1 MPRRVEG
8 PAQPASQVVMMMQ
21 SRSSRRTFLAR
32 AVPAAFAALLVLLA
46 GSRATQAQEPA
57 LIRVGALPTDGTSVV
72 FYAKEMG
79 YFERQGLTVEI
90 TTMGSGP
97 AIAAAVAGGA
107 LDIGIA
113 NVATVAQARARGL
126 PMRFIA
132 PSSMADPT
140 TMTDIVMVAA
150 NSTIRT
156 GADLN
161 GKIIAINGLKDLQQ
175 ISASAWV
182 DKHGGDSKTLHFVE
196 IPIPQMAAAVEA
208 HRADAALDVEPFV
221 SIARARGQGK
231 VIGDVLDGV
240 GARYMVTGWLALDPW
255 LATHADAAT
264 RFVLALR
271 GAAEWANA
279 HHHESGVILVKNSK
293 ISADLV
299 DTMARA
305 KFGTVLDPAL
315 LRPVIDGAL
324 RYGVLDAKP
333 DLNDLIWHAPK

>member
-1 MPRRVEG
+1 MLMLLRRALV
-8 PAQPASQVVMMMQ
+8 
-21 SRSSRRTFLAR
+21 
-32 AVPAAFAALLVLLA
+32 FAAMLVLAA
-46 GSRATQAQEPA
+46 GMRGAHAQE
-57 LIRVGALPTDGTSVV
+57 LTLLRVGALPTDGTSVV
-72 FYAKEMG
+72 FYAKELG
-79 YFERQGLTVEI
+79 YFERAGLNVEI

-132 PSSMADPT
+132 PSSIAEPA
-140 TMTDIVMVAA
+140 TMTDIVMVASD
-150 NSTIRT
+150 STIRT

-196 IPIPQMAAAVEA
+196 IPIPQMAAALEA

-221 SIARARGQGK
+221 STARAQGQGK
-231 VIGDVLDGV
+231 IIGDVLDGV
-240 GARYMVTGWLALDPW
+240 GSRYMVTGWLALDPW
-255 LATHADAAT
+255 LATHADAAS
-264 RFVLALR
+264 RFIVAIR
-271 GAAEWANA
+271 GAADWANG
-279 HHHESGVILVKNSK
+279 HHHESGVILVKNTK

-305 KFGTVLDPAL
+305 KFGTVLDAAM
-315 LRPVIDGAL
+315 LRPVLDGAV
-324 RYGVLDAKP
+324 RYGVLNAQP
-333 DLNDLIWHAPK
+333 DINAMIWHAPK

>member
-1 MPRRVEG
+1 MRAVAARLAAVLVAVLFTLSG
-8 PAQPASQVVMMMQ
+8 ARGTPAQELP
-21 SRSSRRTFLAR
+21 
-32 AVPAAFAALLVLLA
+32 LV
-46 GSRATQAQEPA
+46 
-57 LIRVGALPTDGTSVV
+57 RVGALPTDGTSVV
-72 FYAKEMG
+72 FYAKELG
-79 YFERQGLTVEI
+79 YFERAGLNVEI

-140 TMTDIVMVAA
+140 TMTDVVMVASD
-150 NSTIRT
+150 STIRN
-156 GADLN
+156 GADLD

-196 IPIPQMAAAVEA
+196 IPIPQMAAALEA
-208 HRADAALDVEPFV
+208 HRVDAALDVEPFV
-221 SIARARGQGK
+221 TTARAQGQGK
-231 VIGDVLDGV
+231 IIGDVLDGV
-240 GARYMVTGWLALDPW
+240 GSRYMVTGWLALDPW
-255 LATHADAAT
+255 LAAHADTAA
-264 RFVLALR
+264 RFVVAIR
-271 GAAEWANA
+271 GAAEWANS
-279 HHHESGVILVKNSK
+279 HHHESGVILVKNTK

-315 LRPVIDGAL
+315 LRPVIDGAV

-333 DLNDLIWHAPK
+333 DINEMIWRAPK

>member
-1 MPRRVEG
+1 MLMYVRC
-8 PAQPASQVVMMMQ
+8 
-21 SRSSRRTFLAR
+21 
-32 AVPAAFAALLVLLA
+32 AVACAAMLVLLA
-46 GSRATQAQEPA
+46 GARGVESQE
-57 LIRVGALPTDGTSVV
+57 LTLLRVGALPTDGTSVV
-72 FYAKEMG
+72 FYAKELG
-79 YFERQGLTVEI
+79 YFERAGLNVEI

-113 NVATVAQARARGL
+113 NVATVAQARAHGL

-140 TMTDIVMVAA
+140 TMTDVVMVASD
-150 NSTIRT
+150 STIRN

-161 GKIIAINGLKDLQQ
+161 GKVIAINGLKDLQQ

-196 IPIPQMAAAVEA
+196 IPIPQMAAALEA

-221 SIARARGQGK
+221 STARAQGQGK
-231 VIGDVLDGV
+231 IIGDVLDGV
-240 GARYMVTGWLALDPW
+240 GSRYMVTGWLALDPW
-255 LATHADAAT
+255 LATHADTAS
-264 RFVLALR
+264 RFVVAIR
-271 GAAEWANA
+271 GAAEWANS
-279 HHHESGVILVKNSK
+279 HHHESGAILVKNTK

-305 KFGTVLDPAL
+305 KFGTVLDAAM
-315 LRPVIDGAL
+315 LRPVLDGAV
-324 RYGVLDAKP
+324 RYGVLDAQP
-333 DLNDLIWHAPK
+333 DINAMIWHAPK

>member
-1 MPRRVEG
+1 MFVRRV
-8 PAQPASQVVMMMQ
+8 
-21 SRSSRRTFLAR
+21 LAL
-32 AVPAAFAALLVLLA
+32 AAILVLA
-46 GSRATQAQEPA
+46 GGVRSAETQE
-57 LIRVGALPTDGTSVV
+57 LTLLRVGALPTDGTSVV
-72 FYAKEMG
+72 FYAKELG
-79 YFERQGLTVEI
+79 YFERAGLNVEI

-107 LDIGIA
+107 LDIGVA

-132 PSSMADPT
+132 PSSIADPA

-150 NSTIRT
+150 DSTIRN

-161 GKIIAINGLKDLQQ
+161 GKVIAINGLKDLQQ

-196 IPIPQMAAAVEA
+196 IPIPQMAAALEA

-221 SIARARGQGK
+221 STARAQGQGK
-231 VIGDVLDGV
+231 IIGDVLDGV
-240 GARYMVTGWLALDPW
+240 GSRYMVTGWLALDPW
-255 LATHADAAT
+255 LATHADAAA
-264 RFVLALR
+264 RFVVAIR
-271 GAAEWANA
+271 GAAEWANT
-279 HHHESGVILVKNSK
+279 HHHESGVILVKNTK

-305 KFGTVLDPAL
+305 KFGTVLDAAM
-315 LRPVIDGAL
+315 LRPVLDGAV

-333 DLNDLIWHAPK
+333 DINAMIWHAPK